1 MRLSLYILADWLERY
16 HPVCSITEGKR
27 TIRNVRMFSDEHSI
41 TANNVYV
48 SRVGGSAGG
57 VLCIHGND
65 YLFLDAADENQV
77 INDIM
82 DALDFYNDWSDRL
95 KQALGTLS
103 LEEILRRSDPV
114 LGTMLM
120 VADASYHILAHTNR
134 SDILSDRGELRSIV
148 DREIMDIDM
157 ILSVERDARVRE
169 RRRRSYIQDTG
180 SYYVNPSVW
189 NLFTRGRHWGWLISI
204 AEEQTRGK
212 MDLQDE
218 LGDILELW
226 MESHQNQQERWQ
238 KNGVFLSV
246 MDGSYTSRDNVF
258 YQLMLL
264 GWTQDEQKWCYAFST
279 RENQLALLRKVE
291 ELSGSVC
298 AFINEEVLLAV
309 FHGSEVLR
317 RAFEMRL
324 DVLLQ
329 ESGCRCG
336 VSPAFADIFQLP
348 EQSRLAQAAQQYGR
362 QDVRLCRFADAAL
375 PYAMTLLRE
384 RAGAWLP
391 HPALGTL
398 RAYDAENG
406 TDFCH
411 TFAEYLRCER
421 SLSATAQALGVHRNT
436 LLYRI
441 GRIQELTGLDTDD
454 AALRFHLLLSLALEE
469 NVET

>member
-48 SRVGGSAGG
+48 SRVDGGTGG

-65 YLFLDAADENQV
+65 YLFLDTSDENQV

-95 KQALGTLS
+95 KQELSALS
-103 LEEILRRSDPV
+103 LEEVLERSDPV

-134 SDILSDRGELRSIV
+134 TDILADRGELRSIL

-169 RRRRSYIQDTG
+169 RRRSSYIQDTG
-180 SYYVNPSVW
+180 KYYVNPSVW
-189 NLFTRGRHWGWLISI
+189 NLFTRGRHWGWLISV
-204 AEEQTRGK
+204 AEKQTRGR
-212 MDLQDE
+212 MDVQDE
-218 LGDILELW
+218 LGEILESW
-226 MESHQNQQERWQ
+226 MELHQNQQERWQ

-246 MDGSYTSRDNVF
+246 MDGSYTSRDQVY

-264 GWTQDEQKWCYAFST
+264 GWAQEEEKCCYAFSAG
-279 RENQLALLRKVE
+279 ENRFALLHKVE
-291 ELSGSVC
+291 ELSPAVC
-298 AFINEEVLLAV
+298 AFIYEGVLLAV
-309 FHGSEVLR
+309 LHGGAVRREV
-317 RAFEMRL
+317 FESRL
-324 DVLLQ
+324 EGLLA
-329 ESGCRCG
+329 ESGCLCG
-336 VSPAFADIFQLP
+336 AGPIFGDIFDLP
-348 EQSRLAQAAQQYGR
+348 EQSRLAQAAQIYGST
-362 QDVRLCRFADAAL
+362 DTVLKRFTDAAL

-384 RAGAWLP
+384 QTGAWLA
-391 HPALGTL
+391 HPALQTL
-398 RAYDAENG
+398 RNYDAENG
-406 TDFCH
+406 TDFCS
-411 TFAEYLRCER
+411 TFAAYLRCER
-421 SLSATAQALGVHRNT
+421 SLTATAQALDIHRNT

-441 GRIQELTGLDTDD
+441 GRIQELTGLETDD
-454 AALRFHLLLSLALEE
+454 AKLRFHLLLSFELEE
-469 NVET
+469 K